1 MEFVCFL
8 VHQISV
14 MNGYGWIGC
23 RVSPTPSSPHK
34 SPFRAQLSYTLF
46 FFFAP
51 LFDWF
56 GMEQKE
62 IGEDLRRLDLMR
74 PWRSTVEERGIAPSP
89 DLGLKEVADDI
100 RAIGWQECPI
110 GSILAVRSGLP
121 SHPKATEDAKELKRK
136 NEKKKKK
143 KMRAAEQAASV
154 EAESSTSAVAA
165 DEAMK
170 KKKKKRTMLPFPRMR
185 GQVMPAHA
193 CG

>member
-1 MEFVCFL
+1 MSKKKLMLEEYAAYVRGDDPDL
-8 VHQISV
+8 PPPHPLTLSQLSKISV

-23 RVSPTPSSPHK
+23 R
-34 SPFRAQLSYTLF
+34 
-46 FFFAP
+46 
-51 LFDWF
+51 
-56 GMEQKE
+56 KE
-62 IGEDLRRLDLMR
+62 IGEDLRRLYLMR

-121 SHPKATEDAKELKRK
+121 SHPKAAEDAEELK
-136 NEKKKKK
+136 KKKKK
-143 KMRAAEQAASV
+143 KMRAVEQVASV

-165 DEAMK
+165 NEAMK
-170 KKKKKRTMLPFPRMR
+170 KKKKRTMMPFPRVR

>member
-1 MEFVCFL
+1 
-8 VHQISV
+8 
-14 MNGYGWIGC
+14 
-23 RVSPTPSSPHK
+23 
-34 SPFRAQLSYTLF
+34 
-46 FFFAP
+46 
-51 LFDWF
+51 
-56 GMEQKE
+56 
-62 IGEDLRRLDLMR
+62 MR

-110 GSILAVRSGLP
+110 GSILAVRSGHP
-121 SHPKATEDAKELKRK
+121 SHPKAAEDAKEL
-136 NEKKKKK
+136 KKKKK
-143 KMRAAEQAASV
+143 KMRAVEQVASA

-170 KKKKKRTMLPFPRMR
+170 KKKKRTMLPFPRVR